1 MTVRSLISQLQMMP
15 PDALVVLE
23 SLVIHKVTG
32 ITVQDGLV
40 RLSDLD
46 ANNRKAVLEF
56 QTLEDLKRDLK
67 AASQN
72 RSATRPI
79 PVR

>member
-15 PDALVVLE
+15 PDSLVVLE

-46 ANNRKAVLEF
+46 AVNRKAVLDF
-56 QTLEDLKRDLK
+56 QTLEDLKHDLK

-72 RSATRPI
+72 R
-79 PVR
+79 

>member
-23 SLVIHKVTG
+23 SLVIHRVTG
-32 ITVQDGLV
+32 LTVQDGIV
-40 RLSDLD
+40 RLSDL
-46 ANNRKAVLEF
+46 NPVNRKAVLEF
-56 QTLEDLKRDLK
+56 QALEDLKRDLK

-72 RSATRPI
+72 R
-79 PVR
+79 

>member
-1 MTVRSLISQLQMMP
+1 MHNLGLMTVRSLISQLQMMP
-15 PDALVVLE
+15 PDSLVVLE

-46 ANNRKAVLEF
+46 AVNRKAVLDF
-56 QTLEDLKRDLK
+56 QTLEDIKRDLK

-72 RSATRPI
+72 R
-79 PVR
+79 

>member
-1 MTVRSLISQLQMMP
+1 MTVRSLNSQLQMMP
-15 PDALVVLE
+15 PDSLVVLE
-23 SLVIHKVTG
+23 SLVIRKVTG

-46 ANNRKAVLEF
+46 AVNRKAVLDF
-56 QTLEDLKRDLK
+56 QTLEDIKRDLK

-72 RSATRPI
+72 R
-79 PVR
+79 

>member
-1 MTVRSLISQLQMMP
+1 MTVRSLIQSLQMLP

-46 ANNRKAVLEF
+46 PANRKAVLDF
-56 QTLEDLKRDLK
+56 QTLQDLKRDLQ
-67 AASQN
+67 AAAQN
-72 RSATRPI
+72 R
-79 PVR
+79 

>member
-1 MTVRSLISQLQMMP
+1 MLP

-23 SLVIHKVTG
+23 SLAIHKVTG

-67 AASQN
+67 AAFQN
-72 RSATRPI
+72 R
-79 PVR
+79 

>member
-1 MTVRSLISQLQMMP
+1 LRPKVCL
-15 PDALVVLE
+15 LVVHRKL
-23 SLVIHKVTG
+23 HRVTG

-46 ANNRKAVLEF
+46 AVNRKAVLDF
-56 QTLEDLKRDLK
+56 QTLEDLKRDLR

-72 RSATRPI
+72 R
-79 PVR
+79 